1 MLFKSQ
7 VFTQVSGSVGGLTFA
22 RNRGG
27 LYTRARAIPTNPNT
41 ASQVAARTA
50 LSTLVD
56 AWTTI
61 LTLAQRDAWET
72 YAKNTPVVNVFG
84 DPKLLTGQQ
93 MYIRSNQP
101 RVRNGEARVD
111 DGPTTFDLGTFT
123 THSIAISAASPS
135 DIDVG
140 FTNTDSWAVAVGGFL
155 FVGISRQQNPSI
167 NFFNSPF
174 RALGSVDGAVIAPT
188 SPETLISD
196 FTYAEGNKAF
206 ATARASQP
214 DGRLSNDQIVETIV
228 TA

>member
-7 VFTQVSGSVGGLTFA
+7 IFTQVSGSVGGLTFA

-27 LYTRARAIPTNPNT
+27 LYTRGRVIPTNPNT
-41 ASQVAARTA
+41 PSQVAARDA
-50 LSTLVD
+50 MSTLVD
-56 AWTTI
+56 AWTLQ
-61 LTLAQRDAWET
+61 LTQSQRDAWDT

-111 DGPTTFDLGTFT
+111 NGPSTFDLGTFT
-123 THSIAISAASPS
+123 TPAITISAASPS
-135 DIDVG
+135 DVNVA
-140 FTNTDSWAVAVGGFL
+140 FTDTDAWANLAGGFL

-167 NFFNSPF
+167 NFFKSPF
-174 RALGSVDGAVIAPT
+174 RALGTVIGDPSPPT
-188 SPETLISD
+188 TPETFISD
-196 FTYAEGNKAF
+196 FAYALANKAF
-206 ATARASQP
+206 ATFRASQS
-214 DGRLSNDQIVETIV
+214 DGRLSTTQIVSTIV